1 MKHERDI
8 VGLWGRKIPLYWPRM
23 AKVLYNLRL
32 LGDRPMTGGAFDAF
46 MDGYAASM
54 DIFPVGRTLGKS
66 RSAEKIW
73 ADFVRISMDTNK
85 ALENSNSL
93 VSGSETN
100 DRHQKLIVGKA
111 TSRKISAGRV

>member
-8 VGLWGRKIPLYWPRM
+8 VGLWGGKIPLYWSRM

-54 DIFPVGRTLGKS
+54 DIFPVGRSIGKS

-73 ADFVRISMDTNK
+73 ADFVRISMDANR
-85 ALENSNSL
+85 ALEKVESL
-93 VSGSETN
+93 AARPKTT
-100 DRHQKLIVGKA
+100 DRHEKSISGKA
-111 TSRKISAGRV
+111 TLRKISAGQV